1 VRGRLNAGFLL
12 LRATGVAA
20 LALLLWNPVMT
31 RLEPGGPPLVLL
43 DASLSM
49 AGHGGR
55 WRAALDTARALA
67 GDGVI
72 WRFGRAVHAFDTLP
86 PADGAS
92 RLGPAL
98 AAAAARGGPVIVV
111 SDGAIADLP
120 DVPPDLVRQARLV
133 VLPRAAF
140 VDAFVASV
148 EGPRRV
154 AAGDTIR
161 LRVGYG
167 TAGKREALKDSLTVA
182 GNGKRKA
189 TLVADL
195 AGRRISSREVP
206 LPDSGIVSTELT
218 FPVSRFPSGWSAVE
232 VRLEGAGDDE
242 PRDDARLFVVDVSPA
257 PAIVMLAAPPDWD
270 TRFLSRTLA
279 EVARVPV
286 KTFVATEPTHWRD
299 AATLAPVSP
308 ADLARSTAAARLVV
322 AAGDP
327 GLLPRGLP
335 RAVAPSLLSW
345 PTVGGVPGDWYVE
358 PPPPS
363 PVAAALAGIPWD
375 SVPPAT
381 AAMGV
386 APGRDTSGVVALS
399 ARLAR
404 RGAARPIVRLVVRDG
419 VRQAMLSAT
428 GLYRWVFRGGASAQA
443 YRALVAALTDWLLGG
458 GDGRGERF
466 VPVAYE
472 MRNGMPVV
480 WRWVGSRGAGG
491 TGGTGQPLDVV
502 VRLAGN
508 AGERVDTLRFD
519 AAGQAELLLPPGV
532 YRYASQGGG
541 ERGLVAVETY
551 SDEWRPAQAVLRAQE
566 GAPAARLV
574 GVGLRD
580 RWWWFVVA
588 IAAFAAEWAW
598 RRRQGLP

>member
-1 VRGRLNAGFLL
+1 VRGRLSAGFLV
-12 LRATGVAA
+12 LRVTGVVA
-20 LALLLWNPVMT
+20 LALLLWNPVTT
-31 RLEPGGPPLVLL
+31 RSEPGGPPLVLL

-49 AGHGGR
+49 AGQGGP

-67 GDGVI
+67 RDGGGGGGGVI
-72 WRFGRAVHAFDTLP
+72 WRFGRAVRAFDTLP

-92 RLGPAL
+92 RLGPVL

-111 SDGAIADLP
+111 TDGAITDLP
-120 DVPPDLVRQARLV
+120 DVPPDLVRRARLV
-133 VLPRAAF
+133 VLPRPAF
-140 VDAFVASV
+140 FDAFVASV
-148 EGPRRV
+148 EAPRRV

-167 TAGKREALKDSLTVA
+167 VAGSREAGDE
-182 GNGKRKA
+182 KRRA
-189 TLVADL
+189 MVVVTL
-195 AGRRISSREVP
+195 AGRRIVSREVT

-232 VRLEGAGDDE
+232 VRLEGAGDAE
-242 PRDDARLFVVDVSPA
+242 PRDDARLFVVEVSPA

-286 KTFVATEPTHWRD
+286 KTFVATEPARWRD

-308 ADLARSTAAARLVV
+308 SDLARSTTAARLLV

-327 GLLPRGLP
+327 ALLPTLRPP
-335 RAVAPSLLSW
+335 RAAAPSVLSW
-345 PTVGGVPGDWYVE
+345 PTVGGVPGDWYAE

-363 PVAAALAGIPWD
+363 PIAAALAGIPWD
-375 SVPPAT
+375 SVPPA
-381 AAMGV
+381 AAATGV
-386 APGRDTSGVVALS
+386 APGRDTSRVVALN

-404 RGAARPIVRLVVRDG
+404 RGVPRPIVQLAVRDG
-419 VRQAMLSAT
+419 VRQATLSAT

-443 YRALVAALTDWLLGG
+443 YRALVAALADWLLGG
-458 GDGRGERF
+458 GEGREERI
-466 VPVAYE
+466 VPVTYE
-472 MRNGMPVV
+472 VPNGMPVV
-480 WRWVGSRGAGG
+480 WRWVGRGR
-491 TGGTGQPLDVV
+491 GGTGQPSDVV
-502 VRLAGN
+502 VRFVGN

-532 YRYASQGGG
+532 YRYATEGGG

-574 GVGLRD
+574 RVGLRD

-588 IAAFAAEWAW
+588 IAVFAVEWAW

>member
-1 VRGRLNAGFLL
+1 VRGRLSAGFLL

-20 LALLLWNPVMT
+20 LALLLWNPVTT
-31 RLEPGGPPLVLL
+31 RSEPGGPPLVLL

-72 WRFGRAVHAFDTLP
+72 WRFGRAVRAFDTLP

-92 RLGPAL
+92 WLGPAL

-120 DVPPDLVRQARLV
+120 DVPPDLVRRARLV
-133 VLPRAAF
+133 VLPRPAF

-154 AAGDTIR
+154 AANDTVR
-161 LRVGYG
+161 LKVSYG
-167 TAGKREALKDSLTVA
+167 ISGMRDAGSGMRDAGSEMRDANLTLSVE
-182 GNGKRKA
+182 
-189 TLVADL
+189 
-195 AGRRISSREVP
+195 GRRLVSRHVA
-206 LPDSGIVSTELT
+206 LPDSGIVSADLT
-218 FPVSRFPSGWSAVE
+218 LPASRIPHPGWSTLE
-232 VRLEGAGDDE
+232 VRLEDVGDEE
-242 PRDDARLFVVDVSPA
+242 PRDDARLFVVEVSPA

-286 KTFVATEPTHWRD
+286 KTFVATEPTRWRD

-327 GLLPRGLP
+327 GLLPPRGLP

-358 PPPPS
+358 SPPPPS

-381 AAMGV
+381 AATGV

-399 ARLAR
+399 VRLAR

-419 VRQAMLSAT
+419 VRQATLSAT

-466 VPVAYE
+466 VPVTYE
-472 MRNGMPVV
+472 VPNGMPVV
-480 WRWVGSRGAGG
+480 WRWVGRGG
-491 TGGTGQPLDVV
+491 TGGTGQPIDVV

-532 YRYASQGGG
+532 YRYASRGGG

-551 SDEWRPAQAVLRAQE
+551 SDEWRPAQAMLRAQE

>member
-1 VRGRLNAGFLL
+1 VRGRLSAGFLL

-20 LALLLWNPVMT
+20 LALLLWNPVTT
-31 RLEPGGPPLVLL
+31 RSEPGGPPLVLL

-72 WRFGRAVHAFDTLP
+72 WRFGRAVRAFDTLP

-120 DVPPDLVRQARLV
+120 DVPPDLVRRARLV

-154 AAGDTIR
+154 AANDTVR
-161 LRVGYG
+161 LKVSYG
-167 TAGKREALKDSLTVA
+167 VAGTRDPRCGMRDAGCGATLAVSADGKRLASRTV
-182 GNGKRKA
+182 
-189 TLVADL
+189 
-195 AGRRISSREVP
+195 S
-206 LPDSGIVSTELT
+206 LPDSGIVSADLT
-218 FPVSRFPSGWSAVE
+218 LPASRIPHPGWSTLE
-232 VRLEGAGDDE
+232 VRLDGVGDSE

>member
-1 VRGRLNAGFLL
+1 MRGRLSAGFLV
-12 LRATGVAA
+12 LRVTGVVA
-20 LALLLWNPVMT
+20 LALLLWNPVTT
-31 RLEPGGPPLVLL
+31 RSEPGGPPLVLL

-49 AGHGGR
+49 AGQGGP

-67 GDGVI
+67 RDGGGGVI
-72 WRFGRAVHAFDTLP
+72 WRFGRAVRAFDTLP
-86 PADGAS
+86 PADGAT

-111 SDGAIADLP
+111 TDGAITDLP
-120 DVPPDLVRQARLV
+120 DVPPDLVRRARLV
-133 VLPRAAF
+133 VLPRPAF
-140 VDAFVASV
+140 FDAFVASV

-167 TAGKREALKDSLTVA
+167 TAGKREAGS
-182 GNGKRKA
+182 GKRGA
-189 TLVADL
+189 MVVVTL
-195 AGRRISSREVP
+195 AGRRIVSRDVT
-206 LPDSGIVSTELT
+206 LPDSGVVATELT
-218 FPVSRFPSGWSAVE
+218 FPVSRFPSGWSALE
-232 VRLEGAGDDE
+232 VRLDGVGDAE
-242 PRDDARLFVVDVSPA
+242 PRDDARLFVVEVSPA

-286 KTFVATEPTHWRD
+286 KTFVATEPARWRD

-308 ADLARSTAAARLVV
+308 SDLARTTAAARLVV

-327 GLLPRGLP
+327 ALLPTPRPP
-335 RAVAPSLLSW
+335 RAAAPSVLSW

-363 PVAAALAGIPWD
+363 PIAAALAGIPWD
-375 SVPPAT
+375 SVPPA
-381 AAMGV
+381 AAATGV
-386 APGRDTSGVVALS
+386 APGRDTSRVVALN

-404 RGAARPIVRLVVRDG
+404 RGVPRPIVQLAVRDG
-419 VRQAMLSAT
+419 VRQATLSAT

-443 YRALVAALTDWLLGG
+443 YRALVAALADWLLGG
-458 GDGRGERF
+458 GEGRAERI
-466 VPVAYE
+466 VPVTYE
-472 MRNGMPVV
+472 VPNGMPVV
-480 WRWVGSRGAGG
+480 WRWVGRGR
-491 TGGTGQPLDVV
+491 GGTGQPSDVV
-502 VRLAGN
+502 VRFVGN

-532 YRYASQGGG
+532 YRYASEGGG

-574 GVGLRD
+574 RVGLRD

-588 IAAFAAEWAW
+588 IAVFAVEWAW